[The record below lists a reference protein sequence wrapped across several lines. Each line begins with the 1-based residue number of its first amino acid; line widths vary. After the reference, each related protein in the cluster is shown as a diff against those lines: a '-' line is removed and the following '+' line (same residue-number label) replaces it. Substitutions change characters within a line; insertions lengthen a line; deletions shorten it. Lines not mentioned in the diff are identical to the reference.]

1 MINSQLKNDIR
12 YITINRADKANAITA
27 GMLDELIRLV
37 SQSNKNKAVII
48 SGSGKVFSAGADLDE
63 VKKNELAT
71 SPKWELLSDR
81 IDRLPCITIAAL
93 NRTVASG
100 AMGIVL
106 ACDIRISLPDAKF
119 FYPVM
124 KMGYLPQPSDALRL
138 SKICGSSRAKF
149 MLLAGQKLNCKT
161 AYEFGLVDEIV
172 SKDNFLS
179 RIDELCL
186 DISNSKTNQTSAIK
200 EMIP

>member
-1 MINSQLKNDIR
+1 MINSHLKNGIR
-12 YITINRADKANAITA
+12 YITINRADKANAITSE
-27 GMLDELIRLV
+27 MLDELVRVV

-63 VKKNELAT
+63 VKKNGLAT
-71 SPKWELLSDR
+71 SPKWELLSDTLH
-81 IDRLPCITIAAL
+81 RLPCMTIAAL
-93 NRTVASG
+93 NGTVAGG
-100 AMGIVL
+100 AMGMVL
-106 ACDIRISLPDAKF
+106 ACDIRISLADAKF

-149 MLLAGQKLNCKT
+149 ILLAGQKISSKT

-172 SKDNFLS
+172 SEDNFLS

-186 DISNSKTNQTSAIK
+186 GISNSKTNQTSAIK

>member
-1 MINSQLKNDIR
+1 MINSHLKDDIR
-12 YITINRADKANAITA
+12 HITISRANKANAITA
-27 GMLDELIRLV
+27 DMLDELVKIA
-37 SQSNKNKAVII
+37 SNSNKNKAVII

-63 VKKNELAT
+63 VKKNDLAT
-71 SPKWELLSDR
+71 SPKWELLSDT
-81 IDRLPCITIAAL
+81 IHRLPCMTIAAL
-93 NRTVASG
+93 NGTVAGG
-100 AMGIVL
+100 AMGMVL
-106 ACDIRISLPDAKF
+106 ACDIRISVPEANF

-149 MLLAGQKLNCKT
+149 ILLAGQKLNCKT

-186 DISNSKTNQTSAIK
+186 SISNSKIDQTSAIK
-200 EMIP
+200 KMIP

>member
-1 MINSQLKNDIR
+1 MINSHLNDDIR
-12 YITINRADKANAITA
+12 YITINRANKANAITA
-27 GMLDELIRLV
+27 DMLDELVKIA
-37 SQSNKNKAVII
+37 SNSNKNKAVII

-63 VKKNELAT
+63 VKKNDLAT
-71 SPKWELLSDR
+71 SPKWELLSDT
-81 IDRLPCITIAAL
+81 IHRLPCMTIAAL
-93 NRTVASG
+93 NGTVAGG
-100 AMGIVL
+100 AMGMVL
-106 ACDIRISLPDAKF
+106 ACDIRISVPEANF

-149 MLLAGQKLNCKT
+149 ILLAGQKLNCKT

-186 DISNSKTNQTSAIK
+186 GISNSKIDQTSAIK
-200 EMIP
+200 KMIP

>member
-1 MINSQLKNDIR
+1 M
-12 YITINRADKANAITA
+12 
-27 GMLDELIRLV
+27 
-37 SQSNKNKAVII
+37 
-48 SGSGKVFSAGADLDE
+48 
-63 VKKNELAT
+63 
-71 SPKWELLSDR
+71 
-81 IDRLPCITIAAL
+81 TIAAL
-93 NRTVASG
+93 NGTVAGG
-100 AMGIVL
+100 AMGMVL
-106 ACDIRISLPDAKF
+106 ACDIRISVPDAKF

-149 MLLAGQKLNCKT
+149 ILLAGQKLNCEI

-186 DISNSKTNQTSAIK
+186 SISNSKIDQTSAIK
-200 EMIP
+200 KMIP

>member
-1 MINSQLKNDIR
+1 MINSHLKNGIR

-27 GMLDELIRLV
+27 EMLDELVRII

-63 VKKNELAT
+63 VKKNGLAT
-71 SPKWELLSDR
+71 SPKWELLSDT
-81 IDRLPCITIAAL
+81 IHRLPCMTIAAL
-93 NRTVASG
+93 NGTVAGG
-100 AMGIVL
+100 AMGMVL
-106 ACDIRISLPDAKF
+106 ACDIRISLADAKF

-149 MLLAGQKLNCKT
+149 ILLAGQKISSKT

-186 DISNSKTNQTSAIK
+186 GISNSKTNQTSAIK

>member
-1 MINSQLKNDIR
+1 MINSNLKNDIR
-12 YITINRADKANAITA
+12 YVTINRADKANAITSE
-27 GMLDELIRLV
+27 MLDELVRIV

-63 VKKNELAT
+63 VKKNGLAT
-71 SPKWELLSDR
+71 SPKWELLSDT
-81 IDRLPCITIAAL
+81 IHRLPCMTIAAL
-93 NRTVASG
+93 NGTVAGG
-100 AMGIVL
+100 AMGMVL
-106 ACDIRISLPDAKF
+106 ACDIRISLADAKF

-149 MLLAGQKLNCKT
+149 ILLAGQKISSKT

-186 DISNSKTNQTSAIK
+186 GISNSKTNQTSAIK

>member
-1 MINSQLKNDIR
+1 MINSYLKNGIR
-12 YITINRADKANAITA
+12 YITINRADKANAITSE
-27 GMLDELIRLV
+27 MLDELVRVV

-63 VKKNELAT
+63 VKKNGLAT
-71 SPKWELLSDR
+71 SPKWELLSDT
-81 IDRLPCITIAAL
+81 IHRLPCMTIAAL
-93 NRTVASG
+93 NGTVAGG
-100 AMGIVL
+100 AMGMVL
-106 ACDIRISLPDAKF
+106 ACDIRISLADAKF

-124 KMGYLPQPSDALRL
+124 KMGYLPQPSDAVRL

-149 MLLAGQKLNCKT
+149 ILLAGQKISCQT

-172 SKDNFLS
+172 SEDNFLS
-179 RIDELCL
+179 RIDGLCL
-186 DISNSKTNQTSAIK
+186 GISNSKANQTSAIK

>member
-1 MINSQLKNDIR
+1 MINSRLKDDIR
-12 YITINRADKANAITA
+12 YITINRANKANAITA
-27 GMLDELIRLV
+27 DLLDELVKIA
-37 SQSNKNKAVII
+37 SNSNKNKAVII

-63 VKKNELAT
+63 VKKNGLAT
-71 SPKWELLSDR
+71 SPKWELLSDS
-81 IDRLPCITIAAL
+81 IHRLPCMTIAAL
-93 NRTVASG
+93 NGTVAGG
-100 AMGIVL
+100 AMGMVL
-106 ACDIRISLPDAKF
+106 ACDIRISVPEANF

-149 MLLAGQKLNCKT
+149 ILLAGQKLNCKT

-186 DISNSKTNQTSAIK
+186 GISNSKINQTSAIK
-200 EMIP
+200 KMIP

>member
-1 MINSQLKNDIR
+1 MINSHLKNDIR
-12 YITINRADKANAITA
+12 YITINRADKANAITSE
-27 GMLDELIRLV
+27 MLDELVRVV

-63 VKKNELAT
+63 VKKNGLAT
-71 SPKWELLSDR
+71 SPKWELLSDT
-81 IDRLPCITIAAL
+81 IHRLPCMTIAAL
-93 NRTVASG
+93 NGTVAGG
-100 AMGIVL
+100 AMGMVL
-106 ACDIRISLPDAKF
+106 ACDIRISLADAKF

-149 MLLAGQKLNCKT
+149 ILLAGQKISCQT

-186 DISNSKTNQTSAIK
+186 GISNSKINQTSAIK
-200 EMIP
+200 KMIP

>member
-1 MINSQLKNDIR
+1 MINSHLTNDIR
-12 YITINRADKANAITA
+12 YITINRVDKANAITA
-27 GMLDELIRLV
+27 EMLDELIRIV

-63 VKKNELAT
+63 VKKNGLAT

-81 IDRLPCITIAAL
+81 IHRLPCITIAAL
-93 NRTVASG
+93 NGTVAGG
-100 AMGIVL
+100 AMGMVL
-106 ACDIRISLPDAKF
+106 ACDLRISLPDAKF

-149 MLLAGQKLNCKT
+149 ILLAGQKLNCKT

-186 DISNSKTNQTSAIK
+186 GISNSKTNASSAIK
-200 EMIP
+200 KMIP

>member
-1 MINSQLKNDIR
+1 MINSQLKNNIR

-27 GMLDELIRLV
+27 EMLDELIRLV

-63 VKKNELAT
+63 VKKNDLAT
-71 SPKWELLSDR
+71 SPKWELLSNT
-81 IDRLPCITIAAL
+81 IHRLPCMTIAAL
-93 NRTVASG
+93 NGTVAGG
-100 AMGIVL
+100 AMGMVL
-106 ACDIRISLPDAKF
+106 ACDIRISVPEANF

-149 MLLAGQKLNCKT
+149 ILLAGQKLNCKT

-186 DISNSKTNQTSAIK
+186 GISNSKIDQTSAIK
-200 EMIP
+200 KMIP

>member
-1 MINSQLKNDIR
+1 MINSHLKNDIR
-12 YITINRADKANAITA
+12 YVTINRTDKANAITSE
-27 GMLDELIRLV
+27 MLDELVRIVR
-37 SQSNKNKAVII
+37 QSNKNKAVII

-63 VKKNELAT
+63 VKKNGLAT
-71 SPKWELLSDR
+71 SPKWELLSDT
-81 IDRLPCITIAAL
+81 IHRLPCMTIAAL
-93 NRTVASG
+93 NGTVAGG
-100 AMGIVL
+100 AMGMVL
-106 ACDIRISLPDAKF
+106 ACDIRISLADAKF

-149 MLLAGQKLNCKT
+149 ILLAGQKINCKT

-186 DISNSKTNQTSAIK
+186 GISNSKTNQTSAIK

>member
-71 SPKWELLSDR
+71 SPKWLSL
-81 IDRLPCITIAAL
+81 IHI
-93 NRTVASG
+93 
-100 AMGIVL
+100 
-106 ACDIRISLPDAKF
+106 
-119 FYPVM
+119 
-124 KMGYLPQPSDALRL
+124 
-138 SKICGSSRAKF
+138 
-149 MLLAGQKLNCKT
+149 
-161 AYEFGLVDEIV
+161 
-172 SKDNFLS
+172 
-179 RIDELCL
+179 
-186 DISNSKTNQTSAIK
+186 
-200 EMIP
+200 